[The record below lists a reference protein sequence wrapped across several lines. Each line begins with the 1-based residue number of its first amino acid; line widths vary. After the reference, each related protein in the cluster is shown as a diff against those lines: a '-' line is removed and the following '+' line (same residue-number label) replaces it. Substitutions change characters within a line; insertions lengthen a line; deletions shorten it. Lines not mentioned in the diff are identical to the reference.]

1 MMKPP
6 HSNANPNANANAY
19 LRTKVMTASPAELRL
34 MLFDGAIRYAEQ
46 AKAGLAN
53 RDYEAAYL
61 GITRCQ
67 NILLELINAL
77 RPEHNP
83 TLCEKLSA
91 LYTFMYTR
99 LMKASSERNPALVDE
114 VIQLL
119 QYERETWSMLLERV
133 AAENRSATQR
143 MSETP
148 EASSAAPAGNNKS
161 PQPPAAP
168 LVGATVSLRG

>member
-6 HSNANPNANANAY
+6 YSNTNTNANANAY

-46 AKAGLAN
+46 AKAGLTN

-77 RPEHNP
+77 RPEHDP
-83 TLCEKLSA
+83 VLCEKLSA
-91 LYTFMYTR
+91 LYTFMYTH
-99 LMKASSERNPALVDE
+99 LIKASSERNSALVDE

-143 MSETP
+143 MSEAP
-148 EASSAAPAGNNKS
+148 ETSAAASASDNAPR
-161 PQPPAAP
+161 PPADS